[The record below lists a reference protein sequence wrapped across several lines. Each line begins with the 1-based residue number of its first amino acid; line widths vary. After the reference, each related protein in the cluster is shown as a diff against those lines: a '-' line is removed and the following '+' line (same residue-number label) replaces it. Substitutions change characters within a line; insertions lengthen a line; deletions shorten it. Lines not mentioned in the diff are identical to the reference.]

1 MNKKTILLRLLLTAA
16 LMAFVFSPTLAA
28 KESSDIDKSES
39 LKKVQIQKKS
49 DNKKSTQQV
58 TTNTESV
65 STDSRSSTEISTS
78 TQTLPGD
85 MSASQLVGEQINW
98 QVIGSGASNS
108 SSTNYG
114 LLGTVGQVAI
124 GIGTSTNFI
133 VRHGYWQ
140 DFLVGPQGCCLN
152 IRGNANGDPEDK
164 VNISD
169 VTFLTSYLFGIPS
182 GPAPSCTEEGNA
194 NGDPEEKVNISDVT
208 FLTSYLFGIPAGPA
222 PPSCP

>member
-1 MNKKTILLRLLLTAA
+1 MWLRLLVTVALTALVLSSA
-16 LMAFVFSPTLAA
+16 LIA
-28 KESSDIDKSES
+28 KESTRSERS
-39 LKKVQIQKKS
+39 EVLKKVHTQKQS
-49 DNKKSTQQV
+49 ETQKSTQV
-58 TTNTESV
+58 KTNTVSV
-65 STDSRSSTEISTS
+65 STDAQSSTEISTS
-78 TQTLPGD
+78 AQTLPGE
-85 MSASQLVGEQINW
+85 MNASQLVGEQIKW

-114 LLGTVGQVAI
+114 LLGTVGQIAI

-182 GPAPSCTEEGNA
+182 GAAPSCTEEGNA
-194 NGDPEEKVNISDVT
+194 NGDPEEKINISDVT
-208 FLTSYLFGIPAGPA
+208 YLTSYLFGIPAGAA

>member
-1 MNKKTILLRLLLTAA
+1 MNRKKLWPQLLLVAA
-16 LMAFVFSPTLAA
+16 LLSFVLSSSLIA
-28 KESSDIDKSES
+28 KESTNLDKAENV
-39 LKKVQIQKKS
+39 KKVQTQKKS
-49 DNKKSTQQV
+49 EPAKSTTQV
-58 TTNTESV
+58 KTNTGSV
-65 STDSRSSTEISTS
+65 STGSQPSTEISTS
-78 TQTLPGD
+78 TQTLPGE
-85 MSASQLVGEQINW
+85 MNASQLVGEQILW

-124 GIGTSTNFI
+124 GVGTSTSFI

-140 DFLVGPQGCCLN
+140 DFLVGPQGCCIN

-169 VTFLTSYLFGIPS
+169 VTYLTAYLFGIPS
-182 GPAPSCTEEGNA
+182 GPVPSCTEEGNA
-194 NGDPEEKVNISDVT
+194 NGDPEEKINISDVT
-208 FLTSYLFGIPAGPA
+208 YLTAYLFGIPAGPI